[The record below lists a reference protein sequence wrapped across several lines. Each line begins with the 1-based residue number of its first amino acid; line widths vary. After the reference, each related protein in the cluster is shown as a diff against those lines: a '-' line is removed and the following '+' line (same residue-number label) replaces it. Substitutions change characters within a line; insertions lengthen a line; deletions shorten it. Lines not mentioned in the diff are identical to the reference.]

1 MVKLWQEFKAFAFKG
16 NMIELAIAVVIG
28 AAFGKVI
35 DSMVKNLI
43 MPAIGYIAPNPDS
56 YAGWKIG
63 TVMVGQFL
71 ADLVS
76 FLVVA
81 AAVFF
86 LLVKIL
92 GGIRKMGASTPAPS
106 EPTTKECPLCLSV
119 IPIKARRC
127 AHCTADLGTLP
138 PPPMVAKV

>member
-1 MVKLWQEFKAFAFKG
+1 MTKLWQEFKAFAFKG
-16 NMIELAIAVVIG
+16 NMIELAIAVVVG

-35 DSMVKNLI
+35 DSLVKNII

-56 YAGWKIG
+56 YRGW
-63 TVMVGQFL
+63 TVGALLVGQFL

-81 AAVFF
+81 VAVFI
-86 LLVKIL
+86 LLVKLL
-92 GGIRKMGASTPAPS
+92 GTIRKMGHSTPAPA

-127 AHCTADLGTLP
+127 AHCTADLDSAEPKAPT
-138 PPPMVAKV
+138 AE